1 MKRCHGEISIL
12 IELISKLCSQKT
24 VNKITELVMKNVMHL
39 SINVMELNDFSVTH

>member
-39 SINVMELNDFSVTH
+39 SMELNDFSVTH